1 MANIKIEPGS
11 DLAKEQYAIVY
22 APGRNRDRFSETCVE
37 TVTSEDHAIT
47 GSNPESNQFPAKVVG
62 PCRSSE
68 GFRIYYLVNW
78 LCDLHKV

>member
-1 MANIKIEPGS
+1 MANIKIEAGS
-11 DLAKEQYAIVY
+11 DLANEQYAIVY
-22 APGRNRDRFSETCVE
+22 APGRNRDRFPETCVE
-37 TVTSEDHAIT
+37 TVSSEEHAIT

-78 LCDLHKV
+78 LSD